1 MRQARYSKLDSRVK
15 VKAALGSA
23 YRRRHRAEEFRKRL
37 GDTLIAIQHRCLA
50 QQISPPLVL
59 LKLTVKRAE
68 RLCLLKIAGV
78 LRQVLEQSNP
88 FFHGA
93 NGSPD
98 GLFDRNQL
106 A

>member
-1 MRQARYSKLDSRVK
+1 MRQARYSKLDSGVK

-23 YRRRHRAEEFRKRL
+23 YRRGQRAEEFRKRL
-37 GDTLIAIQHRCLA
+37 GEILIAIQHRRLA
-50 QQISPPLVL
+50 QQISPPLVF
-59 LKLTVKRAE
+59 LKLTLKRAD
-68 RLCLLKIAGV
+68 RFGLLKIAGV

-98 GLFDRNQL
+98 GLFDGIS
-106 A
+106 